1 MGTPI
6 DDAGIIDPAPRSGV
20 GRRRRRLRGD
30 GTVLVWDA
38 PLRMANW
45 LMMLSFAGAYFSAG
59 HADWELVHLTFGY
72 TLAGLVGFRILW
84 GLVGT
89 RHARFASFVRG
100 PGAVLRH
107 LRKLLAGRPE
117 RHTGHTPTGALA
129 ILAMLGLALAIAAT
143 GWMLDTGRAGEFT
156 PQLHQGLANLML
168 IVALAH
174 LASVFL
180 TGWMHRQRLVAAMLH
195 GRKRASPD
203 DSIARSWRS
212 LALLLLAAALC
223 FWWLQWQG
231 EPIVGDRA
239 NQTISLELPAAP
251 AQAPPAQAPPPAE
264 AAGPAA

>member
-1 MGTPI
+1 MSTPI
-6 DDAGIIDPAPRSGV
+6 DDAGIVDPAPRANLAK
-20 GRRRRRLRGD
+20 RRRRQRAD
-30 GTVLVWDA
+30 GTVLIWDA

-45 LMMLSFAGAYFSAG
+45 LMTLCFAGAYLSAG

-72 TLAGLVGFRILW
+72 TLAGLVAFRILW

-89 RHARFASFVRG
+89 RHARFSSFVRG

-129 ILAMLGLALAIAAT
+129 ILAMLVLALAIAAT

-156 PQLHQGLANLML
+156 AQLHQGLANLML
-168 IVALAH
+168 IVGLAH

-180 TGWMHRQRLVAAMLH
+180 TGWMHRQKLLAAMLH

-203 DSIARSWRS
+203 ESIARTWRS
-212 LALLLLAAALC
+212 LALLLLAAVLC
-223 FWWLQWQG
+223 FWWLQWHG

-239 NQTISLELPAAP
+239 DHTISLELPPEPAREPPPGAP
-251 AQAPPAQAPPPAE
+251 KPPA
-264 AAGPAA
+264 